1 MLFHPVKIEY
11 FGPNI
16 DHDDMQMLISLIHD
30 SMKAGVPPLNILK
43 SLQLQN
49 RLWEKQQKPVNSSV
63 TALSTLLEGKAFDP
77 TSYATTLASNADL
90 IPSGKK
96 SILLLL
102 ILVTLWMQT
111 KMIERNKIQL

>member
-1 MLFHPVKIEY
+1 
-11 FGPNI
+11 
-16 DHDDMQMLISLIHD
+16 
-30 SMKAGVPPLNILK
+30 MKASVPPLNILK

-49 RLWEKQQKPVNSSV
+49 RLWEKQHKPVNSSV
-63 TALSTLLEGKAFDP
+63 TALSNLLEGKAFDP

-96 SILLLL
+96 AILLLL

-111 KMIERNKIQL
+111 KMIERNNILL